1 MNLHVVKMN
10 PSSSSLKE
18 VDYLALSET
27 SHVGV
32 MLLVHLKILLVE
44 FFEVFHSQDEIEF
57 RLFLIYS

>member
-44 FFEVFHSQDEIEF
+44 FFEVFHS
-57 RLFLIYS
+57 